1 MTPISNNPILYS
13 SDFLE
18 GHKENYITTP
28 FVKDEDNDLNLG
40 VFIHNYTIIY
50 NFIIDNVLEQYDELD
65 SCELFYEDEE
75 GNPSIEYYL
84 KYVGDL
90 SFKQLNK
97 LDYEILEKI
106 NDFCISSKLDE
117 EFENMDVFLVRC
129 G

>member
-1 MTPISNNPILYS
+1 MTPISNNPLLYS
-13 SDFLE
+13 SSFLE

-28 FVKDEDNDLNLG
+28 FVKDDDIDLNLG
-40 VFIHNYTIIY
+40 VFIHNYTVIY
-50 NFIIDNVLEQYDELD
+50 NFIIDNVLDEYDELD

-75 GNPSIEYYL
+75 GNPSIEYYI

-106 NDFCISSKLDE
+106 NDFCISSKLDD

-129 G
+129 R